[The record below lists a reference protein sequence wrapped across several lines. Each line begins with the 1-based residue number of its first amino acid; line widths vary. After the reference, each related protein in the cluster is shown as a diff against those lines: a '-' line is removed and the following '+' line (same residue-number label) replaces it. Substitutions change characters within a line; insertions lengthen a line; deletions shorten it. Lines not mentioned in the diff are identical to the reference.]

1 MAKLVELATTE
12 IWGHEPCY
20 YVSEMNKMAP
30 DFKGLRRY
38 QTITVIRNDR
48 KVRLERDIGD
58 SRLFGEQFQLIC
70 GAPDGK
76 GGGEALYTVDEA
88 VRLAQDMNLK
98 PPPKTEI
105 KPKDWNKIFWDN
117 VEEKNKWKRGQSTFG
132 PLYKKERT

>member
-12 IWGHEPCY
+12 IWGHEPGY

-38 QTITVIRNDR
+38 QTITVIRKDR

-76 GGGEALYTVDEA
+76 GGGEALYTVEEA

-117 VEEKNKWKRGQSTFG
+117 VEEKNKWKRGQSVFG

>member
-1 MAKLVELATTE
+1 
-12 IWGHEPCY
+12 
-20 YVSEMNKMAP
+20 MAP

-117 VEEKNKWKRGQSTFG
+117 VEEKNKWKRGQSVFG